1 MLPHRSPFGTLSPL
15 LALGLLVGCADAR
28 GRFEQFET
36 REHDLADSGSSA
48 DQPDGASNDSGD
60 DGGACTPPDPN
71 VVAGPALLALDTNL
85 IPGEPILFLG
95 TIDTPALDG
104 TTAVHFAYHALD
116 ASDRH
121 TLVGPALEVGPY
133 PLQDGVLTAP
143 IAESTLD
150 GRANPE
156 LYGTPISSEMTLVG
170 HICGVRTFYC
180 GTLSGDTSG
189 LITGTF
195 TGHFGIT
202 LLSGPDAVPDR
213 PRFGCDASEVGD
225 PLPPASP

>member
-1 MLPHRSPFGTLSPL
+1 MKPLTRLPVVSLALL
-15 LALGLLVGCADAR
+15 LAVPALVGCANAR
-28 GRFEQFET
+28 GRFEDFET
-36 REHDLADSGSSA
+36 RLKEEPDSG
-48 DQPDGASNDSGD
+48 PDANDTDAQVMD
-60 DGGACTPPDPN
+60 DGGPCTPPAPN
-71 VVAGPALLALDTNL
+71 AVSGPALLALDTNL

-116 ASDRH
+116 ASDRQ

-133 PLQDGVLTAP
+133 PLVNGTLTAP

-156 LYGTPISSEMTLVG
+156 LYGTPIASEMTLRG
-170 HICGVRTFYC
+170 QICGVRTFYC
-180 GTLSGDTSG
+180 GTLDGDTSG
-189 LITGTF
+189 LISGPF

-202 LLSGPDAVPDR
+202 LLSDPEAIPAQ
-213 PRFGCDASEVGD
+213 PRYGCAASD
-225 PLPPASP
+225 LAPLLSPASP